1 MVSYEDEEF
10 QNEELSHELL
20 VNKPKKKQSEKN
32 KKKQQQAKKN

>member
-20 VNKPKKKQSEKN
+20 VNKPKKKTIRKN
-32 KKKQQQAKKN
+32 